1 MIYNPTVQSKTLLSK
16 QRQVTFLAY
25 RAYNPEYNITLQ
37 PTSSDISG
45 IQDLQ
50 SDNSE
55 YNITFQP
62 SSSDISGI
70 QDLQSYSP
78 KV

>member
-1 MIYNPTVQSKTLLSK
+1 M
-16 QRQVTFLAY
+16 
-25 RAYNPEYNITLQ
+25 
-37 PTSSDISG
+37 SSDISS

-62 SSSDISGI
+62 MSRDISGI
-70 QDLQSYSP
+70 QDLQYYSP
-78 KV
+78 EYNITFQPTK

>member
-1 MIYNPTVQSKTLLSK
+1 M
-16 QRQVTFLAY
+16 
-25 RAYNPEYNITLQ
+25 
-37 PTSSDISG
+37 SSDISG
-45 IQDLQ
+45 IKDLQ

-62 SSSDISGI
+62 SPSDISGM

-78 KV
+78 EYNITFQPTK